1 MVKAKPVKKDTMS
14 KLVEFIT
21 KHQNDKKK
29 LNAGQIREMIRL
41 VVVGIGEGLEPVEA
55 KIVIDEIKVTPF
67 ALKISKEKEIAHYE
81 AKLKAVKETVV

>member
-1 MVKAKPVKKDTMS
+1 MAKAKPVKKDTMS

-41 VVVGIGEGLEPVEA
+41 VVIGLLHGVEQVEADAIIGEFKTAPLAVSLA
-55 KIVIDEIKVTPF
+55 
-67 ALKISKEKEIAHYE
+67 KEKEIAYLE
-81 AKLKAVKETVV
+81 AKIKAVKEMV